1 MNHES
6 VMYVGPS
13 LERIV
18 QEGTVFRN
26 GYPEKFKRVL
36 NSYPILQDLIVPVE
50 SLAEVKKSIRNPES
64 NISMVYRKAEK
75 IRREINYVI

>member
-1 MNHES
+1 MNRES

-18 QEGTVFRN
+18 QEGAVFRN

-64 NISMVYRKAEK
+64 DISMVYRKAEK

>member
-1 MNHES
+1 MNHKS
-6 VMYVGPS
+6 LMYVGPS

-26 GYPEKFKRVL
+26 GYPEKVKRVL
-36 NSYPILQDLIVPVE
+36 NNYPILQDLIVPVE
-50 SLAEVKKSIRNPES
+50 SLAKVKKSIRNPES

>member
-1 MNHES
+1 MNRES

-64 NISMVYRKAEK
+64 DISMVYRKAEK

>member
-1 MNHES
+1 MNRES
-6 VMYVGPS
+6 VMYVGPT

-26 GYPEKFKRVL
+26 GYPEKFMRVL
-36 NSYPILQDLIVPVE
+36 NTYPVLQDLIVPVE
-50 SLAEVKKSIRNPES
+50 SLAKVKKSIRNPES
-64 NISMVYRKAEK
+64 DISMVYRKAEK

>member
-1 MNHES
+1 MNGES

-26 GYPEKFKRVL
+26 SYPEKFKRVL

-50 SLAEVKKSIRNPES
+50 SLAKVKKSIRDPES
-64 NISMVYRKAEK
+64 NISMVYRKANK

>member
-1 MNHES
+1 MNRES

-50 SLAEVKKSIRNPES
+50 SLAKVKKSIRDPES
-64 NISMVYRKAEK
+64 DISMVYRKAEK